1 MKEKLPFFLFLILI
15 VAAGIG
21 FGYYA
26 TDIKCS
32 AVTSISG
39 LECFRLYRAFGVLFA
54 VAVLLAIAAAFYA
67 LLPPPQ
73 QGDNPGK
80 QIFDTFSKSLL
91 PIVTLVLGYYFGSS
105 QSAATANKPQP
116 PDAAS
121 SAVSAPQLPASAA
134 PQGKGK

>member
-1 MKEKLPFFLFLILI
+1 MKDKLPFFLFLLLV
-15 VAAGIG
+15 VAAGVG

-26 TDIKCS
+26 SDIKCS

-39 LECFRLYRAFGVLFA
+39 LECFRLYLAFGVLFA

-67 LLPPPQ
+67 LIPPPA

-105 QSAATANKPQP
+105 QSTATAVKERPADN
-116 PDAAS
+116 AS
-121 SAVSAPQLPASAA
+121 AAVSAPQQPSAGA
-134 PQGKGK
+134 VQAKGK